1 MQRTRRHSITALALV
16 TTATLALAGCSGT
29 SDAEPDGTGP
39 SASGDASIVIEHAYG
54 TLELDKAP
62 ERVITLGLLE
72 TDVAVDLGVTPIAI
86 AKFFATPDG
95 IAPWLAPELDEAPE
109 IIDTTTTGANGA
121 ELDVEA
127 IAALD
132 PDLIIATT
140 YTQLGQYYD
149 QLAMIAPVLGPSD
162 ANYLQL
168 PWRDQTRAIGESLG
182 LLEEVNDRIAAVE
195 EQMVEA
201 AAEYTITK
209 GHDYTL
215 SLGTPDQIKVMNDP
229 ADASVEIMNAF
240 GMTFSETAAALPGL
254 GDGSGSAG
262 VSEENVAALDAD
274 IVMIG
279 FFGADTQTF
288 WESSTLFQQLNAVKN
303 GRFVAMDLSASTA
316 LRNPSP
322 LSIPYV
328 IDEVIAGSIVPALGE
343 Q

>member
-1 MQRTRRHSITALALV
+1 MKFPRHASFAALAGL
-16 TTATLALAGCSGT
+16 AAGTLALTACAGSG
-29 SDAEPDGTGP
+29 DPAAGDTGS
-39 SASGDASIVIEHAYG
+39 SASPGTTIEIDHAYG
-54 TLELDKAP
+54 TLELEAAP

-72 TDVAVDLGVTPIAI
+72 TDVAVDLGVTPVAI
-86 AKFFATPDG
+86 AKFFATADG
-95 IAPWLAPELDEAPE
+95 VAPWLTPELDETPE

-140 YTQLGQYYD
+140 YSQLDQYYD
-149 QLAMIAPVLGPSD
+149 QLATIAPVLGPAE

-168 PWRDQTRAIGESLG
+168 PWRDQTRAIGQALG
-182 LLEEVNDRIAAVE
+182 QSDEVE
-195 EQMVEA
+195 ERILAIEEEMEA
-201 AAEYTITK
+201 AAGDYAITR

-240 GMTFSETAAALPGL
+240 GMTFNETAAALPGL

-262 VSEENVAALDAD
+262 VSEENIAAVDAD

-279 FFGADTQTF
+279 FFGADTQAF
-288 WESSTLFQQLNAVKN
+288 WEGSTLFQDLSAVQN
-303 GRFVAMDLSASTA
+303 GGYIAMDLSASTA

-328 IDEVIAGSIVPALGE
+328 IDEVIIESIVPALTD
-343 Q
+343 